1 MAQVYRCERCGG
13 IYDTKPE
20 LKDKDGTP
28 CRIQIQVVLN
38 PRTYYSNT
46 VTIDLCKKCTLL
58 LNDFVSNITVY
69 SANSPGIE
77 LPEKKK
83 KSWFGRRK

>member
-1 MAQVYRCERCGG
+1 MAQVYRCERCGC

-20 LKDKDGTP
+20 LEAKDGTP
-28 CRIQIQVVLN
+28 GRIQIQVVLN
-38 PRTYYSNT
+38 PGTHYSNT
-46 VTIDLCKKCTLL
+46 STIDLCKKCTLL
-58 LNDFVSNITVY
+58 LNDFMSNLTVY
-69 SANSPGIE
+69 GSNSPGIE

>member
-13 IYDTKPE
+13 IYDKAP
-20 LKDKDGTP
+20 KAMDKDGVSY
-28 CRIQIQVVLN
+28 CIQVT
-38 PRTYYSNT
+38 R
-46 VTIDLCKKCTLL
+46 DLCGFSPIIKLDLCEKCTGL
-58 LNDFVSNITVY
+58 LNDFMSNLTVY
-69 SANSPGIE
+69 GSNSPGIE